1 MRLRVFLRLF
11 GSLLKLL
18 AVVMLLPGA
27 VAAYYGETRGVLA
40 FALTSL
46 LTLATGIVLGKLGSD
61 DEMGQK
67 EGFALVALG
76 WLGAALF
83 GALPYLF
90 LGTSPVDSLFE
101 SMSGFTTTGSS
112 ILTEANSQ
120 GYFIINRHLA
130 EQSLATAI
138 SLNLS
143 RMISEVLPNGTS
155 YLHHLLNISREETY
169 YGLLFWRSFSQWL
182 GGMGI
187 ILLFIA
193 ILPRLGV
200 AGRQLYKAEVPGPDK
215 DAITPRVR
223 QTARIL
229 WGVYVLMTVAEAGLL
244 FLAGMPL
251 YDALCNTFATMAT
264 GGFSPQLAS
273 IASYKSATIDGII
286 TLFMFL
292 AGANFV
298 LHYRTI
304 YRDRRGLT
312 RDSEFRFYALI
323 VLISIAI
330 IMLWGGLSGDIFVK
344 FRYAVFQTVSIMT
357 TTGFST
363 ANFDGWTTAAKYVL
377 LTLMFIG
384 ACAGSTGGAMKVV
397 RVLLMLKSGYRELFN
412 ALHPK
417 AVLTVRLA
425 EEPVRDD
432 VLRSSNIFVALY
444 ISIFAAATLLLAV
457 ISFGDPRMDIATV
470 ASAVATT
477 LGNVGPGF
485 GMVGPAFSFAEIHPL
500 GKMLLIFC
508 MWIGRLEVVTVLVLL
523 LPEFWKK

>member
-1 MRLRVFLRLF
+1 MRFQVFLRLF

-27 VAAYYGETRGVLA
+27 VAAYYGETQGVLA

-46 LTLATGIVLGKLGSD
+46 LTLVTGIALGRLGSD
-61 DEMGQK
+61 EEMGQK

-90 LGTSPVDSLFE
+90 LGLSPLDSFFE

-120 GYFIINRHLA
+120 GYYIINPHLA
-130 EQSLATAI
+130 NQSLATAI

-143 RMISEVLPNGTS
+143 RTVAGFLPPGTGF
-155 YLHHLLNISREETY
+155 LHNLLIAGPEQTY
-169 YGLLFWRSFSQWL
+169 FGLLFWRSFSQWL

-215 DAITPRVR
+215 DTITPRIR

-229 WGVYVLMTVAEAGLL
+229 WVVYVLLTAIEVGLL

-251 YDALCNTFATMAT
+251 YDAFCNTFATMAT

-273 IASYKSATIDGII
+273 IASYRSATVDGII

-298 LHYRTI
+298 LHYRTL
-304 YRDRRGLT
+304 YRDRRSLIDDT
-312 RDSEFRFYALI
+312 EFRFYALI
-323 VLISIAI
+323 IIISTAAV
-330 IMLWGGLSGDIFVK
+330 MLWGGLSGDLFIK
-344 FRYAVFQTVSIMT
+344 FRYAVFQIVSIIT
-357 TTGFST
+357 TTGFAT
-363 ANFDGWTTAAKYVL
+363 ADFDSWTTAAKYVL
-377 LTLMFIG
+377 LLLMFIG

-425 EEPVRDD
+425 GEPVRDD
-432 VLRSSNIFVALY
+432 VLRSSNVFVALY
-444 ISIFAAATLLLAV
+444 ITIFAVATLLLAV
-457 ISFGDPRMDIATV
+457 ISFGDPRMDIAT
-470 ASAVATT
+470 ATSAVATT

-485 GMVGPAFSFAEIHPL
+485 GMVGPNFSFADVHPL

-508 MWIGRLEVVTVLVLL
+508 MWIGRLEVITVLVLL